1 MRWITAY
8 DDDHGATDPD
18 AWESV
23 EITPVAPITA
33 TRRPKAALA
42 AGLLVLGV
50 VVGAGLWPV
59 GSAGPATDTGA
70 EQCLATGATPAAG
83 GDSPSIDSAIKAD
96 LPLATSVIE
105 TKPPIVLLMPAPGE
119 VILGPWVA
127 LAGRVNERRP
137 GPAVANASWIHVVI
151 VLGDATVGEA
161 DLRVVGQ
168 SFAGSIPIVEQA
180 RGKVAEIR
188 ISDAR
193 RPDQIL
199 IKQKIVLGPD
209 R

>member
-8 DDDHGATDPD
+8 DDDDGATDPD
-18 AWESV
+18 SWESV
-23 EITPVAPITA
+23 EITPLAPVTA

-42 AGLLVLGV
+42 TGLVVLGV

-59 GSAGPATDTGA
+59 GSAGPATNTGT
-70 EQCLATGATPAAG
+70 EQCLAAEATPATG
-83 GDSPSIDSAIKAD
+83 GADPSIDSALKAD
-96 LPLATSVIE
+96 TPLATSVIE
-105 TKPPIVLLMPAPGE
+105 TKPPIVLLMPEPGD
-119 VILGPWVA
+119 VILGSLAA
-127 LAGRVNERRP
+127 LAGRVNGTRS
-137 GPAVANASWIHVVI
+137 GPAVANASWLHVVI
-151 VLGDATVGEA
+151 VVGDALVGEA

-168 SFAGSIPIVEQA
+168 GFAGSIPIVEQA
-180 RGKVAEIR
+180 RGQVAEVR

-209 R
+209 G